1 MKFAVY
7 IRVGSKK
14 QLDDSRKK
22 IKAEANKNSKMKK

>member
-14 QLDDSRKK
+14 QLDDIPKKAKTEVNKKPKMRK
-22 IKAEANKNSKMKK
+22 